1 MSKKIKAPCFL
12 LMICIHLLACNRPL
26 TTQKTCET
34 KKEEKEVPKVQ
45 LLAKDSSLLIKIL
58 RNNTQ
63 TTYFY
68 NDSTYT
74 LFNQDS
80 SSWISMFACPTPTHS
95 FWEISD
101 SCNKKK
107 HLEKPTKE
115 YPLQGIKIALDPGHL
130 AGTAKMAEIE
140 GKKIKMKHP
149 QIKDSV
155 FFYEGELTYLTACL
169 LKESLEKLGAEVFT
183 TRQPNESA
191 FGYTYFYWLAHHF
204 THDLDSC
211 FKNNLLTIDDYDL
224 LTQEKEK
231 NTLLSKKIIFHKFFK
246 HLDFYQRATII
257 NSYQPDLT
265 VIMHYN
271 VDVSNKGWDK
281 PTNKNFNMAFVPGAF
296 MEGEIDKPI
305 DFNNFVRLN
314 HTKEINESII
324 FSSHIL
330 NGLKKHTKVDIIT
343 DYSEISYLNDYCL
356 PTNVSG
362 VFSRN
367 LALTRQI
374 KGIICYVEAL
384 YQDNIDESLLLNK
397 KRNNSYIPTRIQDV
411 SNGIL
416 EGIVEYLSYKN
427 H

>member
-1 MSKKIKAPCFL
+1 MDKKAKLSFFL
-12 LMICIHLLACNRPL
+12 LIICIHFSACKRPV
-26 TTQKTCET
+26 TQKTISEKI
-34 KKEEKEVPKVQ
+34 KKEEVTKPQ
-45 LLAKDSSLLIKIL
+45 LLAKDTSLLNRIL
-58 RNNTQ
+58 LNDTQ
-63 TTYFY
+63 TTYLY
-68 NDSTYT
+68 NDTSYT
-74 LFNQDS
+74 LFNKDS
-80 SSWISMFACPTPTHS
+80 SAWLSMFACPTPTHS
-95 FWEISD
+95 FWELSN
-101 SCNKKK
+101 SCHINKNS
-107 HLEKPTKE
+107 EEPTKE
-115 YPLQGIKIALDPGHL
+115 HPLQGIKIALDPGHL
-130 AGTAKMAEIE
+130 AGTSEMAEIE
-140 GKKIKMKHP
+140 GKQIKMKHP
-149 QIKDSV
+149 HIKDSV
-155 FFYEGELTYLTACL
+155 FFYEGELTYLTVSL
-169 LKESLEKLGAEVFT
+169 LKESLEKLGAEVFK
-183 TRQPNESA
+183 TRKANESA
-191 FGYTYFYWLAHHF
+191 FGYTYSYWLAHHF